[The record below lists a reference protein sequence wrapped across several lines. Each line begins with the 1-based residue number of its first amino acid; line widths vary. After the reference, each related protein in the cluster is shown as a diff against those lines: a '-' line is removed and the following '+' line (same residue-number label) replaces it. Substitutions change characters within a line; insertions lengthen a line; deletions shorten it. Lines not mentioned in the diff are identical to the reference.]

1 MRRRNCC
8 WYYLCSCF
16 NYDDS
21 RQVHKEIKKKMKEFI
36 EENASRKSKN
46 CKHKKQ
52 LNQSMKQM
60 APNKFYEE
68 VDFQNR
74 DLSCKNLF
82 RFFNFLLEGVD
93 PNENKVA

>member
-1 MRRRNCC
+1 
-8 WYYLCSCF
+8 
-16 NYDDS
+16 
-21 RQVHKEIKKKMKEFI
+21 
-36 EENASRKSKN
+36 
-46 CKHKKQ
+46 
-52 LNQSMKQM
+52 MKQM

-93 PNENKVA
+93 PNENKVAQMAALTTCAFVDKASIVTEPHRYAS